1 VTKIYTSQNGDL
13 NVEAIQSDGS
23 LVVSTSDI
31 DGITETGT
39 AVLTAADVAALQQ
52 VVAPGST
59 ILSAAATTAIAALV
73 AASATAEEIVNALQ
87 AT

>member
-1 VTKIYTSQNGDL
+1 MLLWSSQTGDVNVAAL
-13 NVEAIQSDGS
+13 NPDGS
-23 LVVSTSDI
+23 ITLSSSNSNATAT
-31 DGITETGT
+31 GI

-52 VVAPGST
+52 VVSPGST

-73 AASATAEEIVNALQ
+73 PGSATAEEIVNALQ

>member
-1 VTKIYTSQNGDL
+1 MLLWSSSKGDVNVTGINP
-13 NVEAIQSDGS
+13 DGS
-23 LVVSTSDI
+23 
-31 DGITETGT
+31 ITISVDSSNATATGV

-73 AASATAEEIVNALQ
+73 PASATAEEIVDALQ